1 MTIIQAIILGIVQG
15 LTEFIPVSS
24 SGHLLLMQKAL
35 GITSNGFTF
44 DVALHIGTL
53 LALLLFFAKDLIG
66 MLKSLFV
73 KSGQTKLVW
82 LLIAA
87 TVPAAVIG
95 FLFEGAAESTFRS
108 ATLVSINLAVFGVIM
123 LLAEKFA
130 LKYSHKTTLEGI
142 TNKQALTMGFAQAA
156 AIVPGVSR
164 SGSTITA
171 GLFLGL
177 DRVAATRFSFLLGIP
192 ITAGAIL
199 KVLAKGTAMN
209 DISGHASLFIIG
221 VTTAFV
227 TGLFA
232 IKFMIGYLGKHGLSI
247 FAYYRLI
254 LATVALVFILTK

>member
-24 SGHLLLMQKAL
+24 SGHLLLMQKAM
-35 GITSNGFTF
+35 GITQNGFTF

-53 LALLLFFAKDLIG
+53 IALLIYFYKDLLN
-66 MLKSLFV
+66 MLRALFV
-73 KSGQTKLVW
+73 KDDQTKLVW
-82 LLIAA
+82 LLITA
-87 TVPAAVIG
+87 TIPAAVIG
-95 FLFEGAAESTFRS
+95 FLFESAAESKFRS
-108 ATLVSINLAVFGVIM
+108 ATLVSINLAVFGLVM
-123 LLAEKFA
+123 LWAERFA
-130 LKYSHKTTLEGI
+130 KRYKDSVKLENI
-142 TNKQALTMGFAQAA
+142 SNKQAITMGFAQAA

-199 KVLAKGTAMN
+199 KVLAKHAAIT
-209 DISGHASLFIIG
+209 DISNHASLFIIG
-221 VTTAFV
+221 VLTAFV

-232 IKFMIGYLGKHGLSI
+232 IKFMIGYLGKHSLAI
-247 FAYYRLI
+247 FAYYRLS
-254 LATVALVFILTK
+254 LAALVLIIIFVK